1 MVKAALPSV
10 AVLSSAPHGGAGIA
24 ARRLADALSA
34 HGAACD
40 FIDIDA
46 LGESVPED
54 ARPSRSFSNRTL
66 TDTHFTVEHPGF
78 CRGWL
83 VEMLSGY
90 DIVNV
95 HWALGLIALEE
106 MAALARRGRTLVLTL
121 HDFHY
126 VTGGCHYPAGCERM
140 GIGCH
145 ACPQID
151 RSLASVAVPP
161 RARRFKTALFA
172 HPNVHLT
179 APSHYVRD
187 GAVASGI
194 VPHGRAHVIRNAY
207 RPLAPRPAAREGDTV
222 RLMLIADSLAERRK
236 NMRLALEALALLAAR
251 LDARADAPTVAL
263 DLVGTSDPATSALI
277 KKTGLTAT
285 AHGRIDDHAALTRIY
300 RQTDLLLTPSLEDN
314 WPNILVEAGV
324 YGVLP
329 VVGPGHGCEEFV
341 RSFNFGVVAE
351 AYTAA
356 AFADA
361 LERAIDRIAPASG
374 APSGDRAE
382 AAAAIRTAHAP
393 ERIAGQFLRRF
404 TPPLADAAPSPA
416 PHHIEPIV

>member
-1 MVKAALPSV
+1 MTRPASI

-24 ARRLADALSA
+24 ARRLADALA
-34 HGAACD
+34 ATGASCD
-40 FIDIDA
+40 FIDIET

-54 ARPSRSFSNRTL
+54 ARPSRSFSNRTIS
-66 TDTHFTVEHPGF
+66 DAHFTVEHPGF
-78 CRGWL
+78 CRGWF

-95 HWALGLIALEE
+95 HWALGLIGLEE
-106 MAALARRGRTLVLTL
+106 MAELARRGRTLVVTM

-126 VTGGCHYPAGCERM
+126 VTGGCHYPATCGRL

-151 RSLASVAVPP
+151 RSLASLTVPP
-161 RARRFKTALFA
+161 RSRRFKAALFA

-187 GAVASGI
+187 GAVASRI
-194 VPHGRAHVIRNAY
+194 VPPGRAHVVRNAY
-207 RPLAPRPAAREGDTV
+207 LPLAPGPAPRDPEAV
-222 RLMLIADSLAERRK
+222 HLMLIADSLSEQRK
-236 NMRLALEALALLAAR
+236 NMRLALEALAVLGGRLA
-251 LDARADAPTVAL
+251 ARADAPRVVV
-263 DLVGTSDPATSALI
+263 DLVGAGDPQTARLIERTGLPATQ
-277 KKTGLTAT
+277 
-285 AHGRIDDHAALTRIY
+285 HGRIGDHAALSEIY
-300 RQTDLLLTPSLEDN
+300 RRADVLMTPSLEDN

-341 RSFNFGVVAE
+341 RTFNHGVVAE
-351 AYTAA
+351 AYAVD

-361 LERAIDRIAPASG
+361 LERAIAPREGRA
-374 APSGDRAE
+374 RAE
-382 AAAAIRTAHAP
+382 AAAAIRAAHAP
-393 ERIAGQFLRRF
+393 ERIAGQFIRRF
-404 TPPLADAAPSPA
+404 TPGAAPAEALPVPELA
-416 PHHIEPIV
+416 N